1 MSRMGKLQTQ
11 ALQQVARLAL
21 ATVLLLCPVPTPGAN
36 PEVDPGADRSAE
48 VSEAEISDPDREGA
62 DTEADHEEEALEHE
76 LLEQEVSKPEDR
88 VVPAIDPEGWSYRWR
103 NGSSLTRNDGRYE
116 ILFGG
121 QIQYEGVAFH
131 LDEGLE
137 RTDEDGWNSD
147 SDFRRLRA
155 YLQGFAFHHLMF
167 KVAYDF
173 EDEELKDLFVGLR
186 GLEPLPVVKV
196 GYMKAPFSLEQAT
209 SLQNST
215 FLERSLAN
223 ALVPRRNT
231 GVMATN
237 THFEQR
243 LNWGAGV
250 FFLDESLA
258 ETDASVEG
266 LENDW
271 EIAARVNW
279 FPVAPE
285 DGDRLLLVGCSYA
298 HVFSDA
304 AGLVIAQR
312 PESRLVPAL
321 VGTLEGSAID
331 GADRFGVELAWLDGP
346 LSIQAEALGLSVGR
360 DRGASDLFFWGGYA
374 QVSYFL
380 TGERRIY
387 GRTAGAFGRVIP
399 KNPFRPSAG
408 QWGAFQLAARV
419 STLDLNDRDVR
430 GGQELNFTLG
440 LNWYLLANLRFS
452 ANYVRG
458 RVFGQG
464 DVDILQGRLQVE
476 F

>member
-1 MSRMGKLQTQ
+1 MNRRQTQ

-21 ATVLLLCPVPTPGAN
+21 AMVLLLCPVAAPGAN
-36 PEVDPGADRSAE
+36 SEAEGSAE
-48 VSEAEISDPDREGA
+48 VSQPEASDPDREGA
-62 DTEADHEEEALEHE
+62 DTAAAQEEEEALEDE

-88 VVPAIDPEGWSYRWR
+88 PVPVVEPEGWSYRWR
-103 NGSSLTRNDGRYE
+103 NGSRLARNDGRHE
-116 ILFGG
+116 IHFGG
-121 QIQYEGVAFH
+121 QVQYEGAAFH
-131 LDEGLE
+131 LDEGLK
-137 RTDEDGWNSD
+137 RTAEDGWNSD

-167 KVAYDF
+167 KVDFDF

-186 GLEPLPVVKV
+186 GFEPLPVVKV
-196 GYMKAPFSLEQAT
+196 GYMKLPFSLEQQT
-209 SLQNST
+209 SLRNTT

-223 ALVPRRNT
+223 ALAPTRNT
-231 GVMATN
+231 GVLATN
-237 THFEQR
+237 TQFDRR
-243 LNWGAGV
+243 LSWGVGV

-258 ETDASVEG
+258 ERDASIEG

-271 EIAARVNW
+271 EIAARLNW

-285 DGDRLLLVGCSYA
+285 GGERLLLVGCSYA

-304 AGLVIAQR
+304 AGLAIARR

-321 VGTLEGSAID
+321 VGTPEGPAID
-331 GADRFGVELAWLDGP
+331 GADRFGVELAWLDGS
-346 LSIQAEALGLSVGR
+346 LSIQAEALGLNVGR
-360 DRGASDLFFWGGYA
+360 GGGAPDLFFWGGYA

-399 KNPFRPSAG
+399 KKPFRPSAG

-440 LNWYLLANLRFS
+440 LNWYLLANLRLS
-452 ANYVRG
+452 GNYVHG
-458 RVFGQG
+458 RVLGQG
-464 DVDILQGRLQVE
+464 DVDILQARLQLD